1 MSKDSVLAVQRE
13 IQNATS
19 LEGNKKY
26 DLLRTKQEHS
36 WIKSRQNVGLE
47 ILEKK
52 KDATLAIEIFNA
64 WDVRGQG
71 YLSFQEV
78 CNHLIGL
85 GLADDQQFVQNL
97 LLSVIS
103 STKNGFE
110 LLTMTQFLK
119 VFEFDK
125 FGELACKQLRKEMQE
140 K

>member
-1 MSKDSVLAVQRE
+1 
-13 IQNATS
+13 
-19 LEGNKKY
+19 
-26 DLLRTKQEHS
+26 
-36 WIKSRQNVGLE
+36 VGLE

-52 KDATLAIEIFNA
+52 KDAKLAMEIFNA

-85 GLADDQQFVQNL
+85 GLAEDQEFVQSL
-97 LLSVIS
+97 LLSVVS

-125 FGELACKQLRKEMQE
+125 FGELACKLLRKEMQE